1 MAPMPTASTSQ
12 IMGNNECFEPY
23 TSNIYNRRVLAGEF
37 TVVNKHLLRKMPCF
51 CNVHEEHN
59 QHQHQHQFP
68 YRPCIDLLL
77 LLLLFFLLF
86 MIVCFFV
93 SLFLC
98 FFVFAG
104 DLISRGL
111 WTPDTRNQIIAD
123 GGSVQNVQ
131 GLDDRSKSIYRTVW
145 EISQKSILEM
155 AADRG
160 AYVDQSQSLNV
171 HIAAPSVGK
180 LTSMHFF
187 AWKSGLKTGM
197 YYLRTRP
204 KANAI
209 QFTVDQTALAATRK
223 KTDTG
228 NENSM
233 STKLS
238 STTVEEGKA
247 LRERQKN
254 AWKTVD
260 TTQGMEFTK
269 QKREAMKAAE
279 QKEQEESTECLNC
292 GS

>member
-1 MAPMPTASTSQ
+1 
-12 IMGNNECFEPY
+12 
-23 TSNIYNRRVLAGEF
+23 
-37 TVVNKHLLRKMPCF
+37 
-51 CNVHEEHN
+51 
-59 QHQHQHQFP
+59 
-68 YRPCIDLLL
+68 
-77 LLLLFFLLF
+77 
-86 MIVCFFV
+86 
-93 SLFLC
+93 
-98 FFVFAG
+98 
-104 DLISRGL
+104 
-111 WTPDTRNQIIAD
+111 
-123 GGSVQNVQ
+123 
-131 GLDDRSKSIYRTVW
+131 LDDRTKSIYRTVW

-160 AYVDQSQSLNV
+160 AFIDQSQSLNV
-171 HIAAPSVGK
+171 HIVAPSVGK

-223 KTDTG
+223 KNID
-228 NENSM
+228 ENDEGK

-238 STTVEEGKA
+238 ADQGRA
-247 LRERQKN
+247 LKERQKN
-254 AWKTVD
+254 AWKAVD